1 MLLKTKIIMKDRK
14 TRTREIREQ
23 WIEKTKIV
31 RESFWGRQAYV
42 AFFPDDCPYSPPKR
56 RAFGFP
62 EVWWQEK
69 LLDLE
74 WIYDK
79 RGYNEIYKQHVM
91 AYRIINRWRSA
102 RINLNTPL
110 GQKVAAKLADE
121 YEQGV

>member
-1 MLLKTKIIMKDRK
+1 MKDRK
-14 TRTREIREQ
+14 KRTQEIREQ
-23 WIEKTKIV
+23 WIEETKIL

-56 RAFGFP
+56 RAFNLP
-62 EVWWQEK
+62 EEWWQEK
-69 LLDLE
+69 LLHLE

-102 RINLNTPL
+102 LVNPNTPL
-110 GQKVAAKLADE
+110 GRKKMERDAKEWED
-121 YEQGV
+121 GI